1 MDYKKFK
8 KQDIHSVF
16 DKEYDYIIS
25 LGHRCCVAL
34 ANGYTRKSSF
44 PLDWQITR
52 VNLLPK
58 LFEDEFREFYP
69 NSGVEFAHQYHKLD
83 ENGSSVGIDVELTQN
98 TLYRRCQRL
107 VDLIKRNDRKLL
119 FVRSK
124 YLWYWC
130 KREHVMQSDQNSLE
144 YDIEQLAQVSRIIK
158 EQYKN
163 DKSDFLY
170 IHSALRDEDEF
181 NTGSLCEEQ
190 RLRWRDDGTIEPAD
204 FIMPGITEQLVLAE
218 KFDYEE
224 LPVRGN
230 IHSIQVQPH
239 GVRTEAMSYNS
250 KIFDRIKISD
260 VKDF

>member
-1 MDYKKFK
+1 MNFK
-8 KQDIHSVF
+8 KQTINSVF

-52 VNLLPK
+52 INLLPK
-58 LFEDEFREFYP
+58 LFENEFKEFYP
-69 NSGVEFAHQYHKLD
+69 NSGVEFAHLYHKLD
-83 ENGSSVGIDVELTQN
+83 ENGNSIGVDVELTQN
-98 TLYRRCQRL
+98 TFNRRCQRL
-107 VDLIKRNDRKLL
+107 IDLIKRNEKKLL

-130 KREHVMQSDQNSLE
+130 KKEHAMQSDQNSKE

-170 IHSALRDEDEF
+170 IYSALRDEDEF
-181 NTGSLCEEQ
+181 NTTPLHEKQ
-190 RLRWRDDGTIEPAD
+190 DLQWRDDGTIEPTD
-204 FIMPGITEQLVLAE
+204 FIMPGVAEQLVMAE
-218 KFDYEE
+218 NFDYEE
-224 LPVRGN
+224 LPVYGN
-230 IHSIQVQPH
+230 IHSVQVQPH

-250 KIFDRIKISD
+250 KIFDRLKISD
-260 VKDF
+260 VTEF